1 MRFPF
6 LRSLILSCFFLLA
19 AGPGGFFDSTSA
31 ASISVNDCPAA
42 PRQGTYFADG
52 VVRTGDMGYSLT
64 GDMSD
69 SCRGG
74 IVTGSVVTGS
84 GNEFRIAFPDEHRW
98 PQMRF
103 AFTD

>member
-19 AGPGGFFDSTSA
+19 AGPGGFFDSASA
-31 ASISVNDCPAA
+31 AAATISVNDRPTA

-84 GNEFRIAFPDEHRW
+84 GNESRITFLG
-98 PQMRF
+98 
-103 AFTD
+103 

>member
-1 MRFPF
+1 
-6 LRSLILSCFFLLA
+6 
-19 AGPGGFFDSTSA
+19 
-31 ASISVNDCPAA
+31 
-42 PRQGTYFADG
+42 

-84 GNEFRIAFPDEHRW
+84 GNESRITFLG
-98 PQMRF
+98 
-103 AFTD
+103 